1 MSALQLAMGAGGLV
15 GLGLALIVWRLAP
28 AQPHLASALERLAPE
43 RGPRDFA
50 VAEGTSSLQDR
61 VGIWLQRSLPVTSLG
76 RAPTRELGMLRI
88 PVHRYYGEKALFFGV
103 GLLFPP
109 LATTLLAVFGF
120 AVPLVVPLG
129 AGLALGVGLSFLPD
143 YNARIDAKAARVEFS
158 HALAAYIDLVALE
171 RLGGSGTTQALEIAA
186 EVGDSWVFARLREE
200 LARARWS
207 GTPPWDA
214 LTELS
219 AELGLPELGELAD
232 IMRLSSEEGATV
244 YTTLRSRSASLRNA
258 LLAGELAKANADGE
272 RMTLPVSALALIF
285 LLLLAV
291 PAVLTI
297 LFDTG
302 A

>member
-1 MSALQLAMGAGGLV
+1 VSALQLAVGAGALV

-28 AQPHLASALERLAPE
+28 AQPHLADALARLAPE
-43 RGPRDFA
+43 RGPRDHA
-50 VAEGTSSLQDR
+50 VTDGTSSPRDR
-61 VGIWLQRSLPVTSLG
+61 LGIWLQRSLPGTALG
-76 RAPTRELGMLRI
+76 RTPTRELGMLRI
-88 PVHRYYGEKALFFGV
+88 PVHRYYGEKALFFAV

-109 LATTLLAVFGF
+109 LAVTLLAVLGF

-129 AGLALGVGLSFLPD
+129 AGVALGAGLWFLPD
-143 YNARIDAKAARVEFS
+143 YNARTDAKAARVEFS

-186 EVGDSWVFARLREE
+186 EVGDSWVFTRLREE

-219 AELGLPELGELAD
+219 GELGLPELGELAD
-232 IMRLSSEEGATV
+232 IMRLSGEEGATV

-258 LLAGELAKANADGE
+258 LLAGELARANADGE